1 MNTQTPSGDVSV
13 TAPGCA
19 ACGAPL
25 PAGRSRRFCS
35 PACRQ
40 AASAGATKALRL
52 KPRCS
57 AAAHGC
63 KAPSI
68 NARIARPATWP
79 SNGAMSAH
87 DPANASALVVSAH
100 AARR

>member
-1 MNTQTPSGDVSV
+1 MSTPTPSGDVSV

-35 PACRQ
+35 PAGRQ
-40 AASAGATKALRL
+40 AAFRRRHQALRV

-57 AAAHGC
+57 RAAHGC
-63 KAPSI
+63 KALFTT
-68 NARIARPATWP
+68 ARTARPATWP
-79 SNGAMSAH
+79 SNGAPTAH
-87 DPANASALVVSAH
+87 DPANAWELAVSAH

>member
-13 TAPGCA
+13 TAPGCD

-40 AASAGATKALRL
+40 AAFRRRATKALRL
-52 KPRCS
+52 KPRFRP
-57 AAAHGC
+57 AGHGC
-63 KAPSI
+63 KALL
-68 NARIARPATWP
+68 AR
-79 SNGAMSAH
+79 
-87 DPANASALVVSAH
+87 
-100 AARR
+100 